1 MVLCR
6 PFLIELEFGN
16 VAFEEMKNGSTKK
29 KKQQQQQGS
38 MEWSAPNLKL
48 PLAAYGLSSASTKA
62 QPPLNRAWGWE
73 WLGDLA
79 SHHYFQKDR

>member
-29 KKQQQQQGS
+29 KK
-38 MEWSAPNLKL
+38 NNNNN
-48 PLAAYGLSSASTKA
+48 
-62 QPPLNRAWGWE
+62 NRDQWNGV
-73 WLGDLA
+73 LQISNSL
-79 SHHYFQKDR
+79 